1 MLRKHVLKVPAT
13 KRRTIMQ
20 VGIDISRKRAANQG
34 SSSDKKPRLIT
45 DFFKQSKRS
54 SSASNEDNKVK
65 NTRQSTPEGSRT
77 VRNELG
83 EPKAEQPKVGGNQ
96 CNVRRISS
104 IPYENDYSDFCSKI
118 NFDKNKW
125 VESLSE
131 EEKDLLGLEIN
142 TLHITW
148 LAFLSKTIRKPYFLN
163 LKKFLNSQTNK
174 TVFPPRH
181 LIYSWSH
188 YTPLPSVKC
197 IILGQD
203 PYHNYNQAHGL
214 AFSVLE
220 PTRPPPSLL
229 NIYKGLAIDF
239 PNFIAPNEVLSPQG
253 KSGGGNLSKW
263 ALRGVL
269 MLNAVLTV
277 ECHQANSHAQKG
289 WETFTEEVIRTA
301 INYHREK
308 TSGFV
313 IMAWGTPAQNRVK
326 SFTPLLSK
334 KFLVLKTV
342 HPSPLSANR
351 GFFEL
356 QVFKRCNEWLGK
368 NGRQRIDWGLIE
380 NNIVM

>member
-1 MLRKHVLKVPAT
+1 
-13 KRRTIMQ
+13 MQ
-20 VGIDISRKRAANQG
+20 VGIGTARKRTASLG
-34 SSSDKKPRLIT
+34 SSSGKKPKLIT
-45 DFFKQSKRS
+45 DFFKQPSKKIG
-54 SSASNEDNKVK
+54 SASNEDTKKVN
-65 NTRQSTPEGSRT
+65 NTS
-77 VRNELG
+77 
-83 EPKAEQPKVGGNQ
+83 QPKVEASKVEASKVGGDQ
-96 CNVRRISS
+96 CNPERIST
-104 IPYENDYSDFCSKI
+104 IPCENDYSDFCSKL

-131 EEKDLLGLEIN
+131 EEKDLLDLEIN

-163 LKKFLNSQTNK
+163 LKKFLKSQTNK
-174 TVFPPRH
+174 TIFPPRH

-239 PNFIAPNEVLSPQG
+239 PKFIAPNEVLSRQG
-253 KSGGGNLSKW
+253 RSGGGNLSKW

-301 INYHREK
+301 INYHKEK
-308 TSGFV
+308 TSGLV
-313 IMAWGTPAQNRVK
+313 IMAWGTPAQNRLKAFAPVL
-326 SFTPLLSK
+326 TSK

-351 GFFEL
+351 GFFDL
-356 QVFKRCNEWLGK
+356 QVFKRCNDWLGK